1 MASIQKT
8 EKGYRVQV
16 KVVVPGRDKP
26 VRDSETFPTRRE
38 AVEWGARREA
48 EIKSEATMPLGEQY
62 TLRQALRKYA
72 EEVSPTKRGERWE
85 AVRLAAFEGYQLPL
99 DTQIARVT
107 AQHIATF
114 RDSRRAK
121 VGPASVLR
129 ELTLLSS
136 VFQTAKLE
144 WGWVEH
150 NPCRDIRKPPSV
162 RHRERVIQWW
172 EVRALMCA
180 MGYRTHG
187 RVASTGEAVAVC
199 MMMALRTGMRAG
211 ELCGLTWDHVYE
223 RHVHLPLT
231 KNGKAR
237 DVPLSSRAKP
247 LLKRMEG
254 WDETLVFGL
263 KTASL
268 DALFRK
274 YRQRAGLEGFTWHDT
289 RHTAATMIS
298 KRVDVLTLCKIFG
311 WSETRQA
318 LTYYNPSASSIAD
331 MLG

>member
-99 DTQIARVT
+99 DTQIARIT
-107 AQHIATF
+107 AQHIAIF

-172 EVRALMCA
+172 EVRALMRA

-199 MMMALRTGMRAG
+199 MMMALRTGRHLHKFAINGVRYG
-211 ELCGLTWDHVYE
+211 EPDPDYPEPNLRGE
-223 RHVHLPLT
+223 
-231 KNGKAR
+231 
-237 DVPLSSRAKP
+237 
-247 LLKRMEG
+247 
-254 WDETLVFGL
+254 
-263 KTASL
+263 
-268 DALFRK
+268 
-274 YRQRAGLEGFTWHDT
+274 
-289 RHTAATMIS
+289 
-298 KRVDVLTLCKIFG
+298 KRVRLADKRAAKLAAANSFEAVPRAWLAERQPSVSVSTHTHTLGRMQNDVFPWLGKRPIAFDAG
-311 WSETRQA
+311 RKRV
-318 LTYYNPSASSIAD
+318 AS
-331 MLG
+331 